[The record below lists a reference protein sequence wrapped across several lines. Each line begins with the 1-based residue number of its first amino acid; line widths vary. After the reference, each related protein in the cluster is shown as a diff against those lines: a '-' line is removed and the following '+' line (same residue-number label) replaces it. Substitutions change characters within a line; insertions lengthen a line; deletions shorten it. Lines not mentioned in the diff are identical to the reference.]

1 MIYEDRASLS
11 SLHALNNNQLSPQ
24 SYLRPLCVR
33 FIAGESVEF
42 IRGGGAGL
50 NYTLRR
56 CANPRRKGRMKYH
69 ARRDLKFNTTCI
81 AYRDPSFI
89 PNFARSKPYLFETR
103 ENRQEKKRNWNSI
116 ERKLRSKRR
125 CFRSPSTPLECKLVV
140 GPWPS

>member
-42 IRGGGAGL
+42 IRGGGASL

-56 CANPRRKGRMKYH
+56 CVNPRRKGRMKYH

-81 AYRDPSFI
+81 VYRDPSFI
-89 PNFARSKPYLFETR
+89 PNFARSKPYLFDFR
-103 ENRQEKKRNWNSI
+103 ERIAKERNGI
-116 ERKLRSKRR
+116 GIRSSGN
-125 CFRSPSTPLECKLVV
+125 CARSGVVFDPLL
-140 GPWPS
+140 PLSSAN